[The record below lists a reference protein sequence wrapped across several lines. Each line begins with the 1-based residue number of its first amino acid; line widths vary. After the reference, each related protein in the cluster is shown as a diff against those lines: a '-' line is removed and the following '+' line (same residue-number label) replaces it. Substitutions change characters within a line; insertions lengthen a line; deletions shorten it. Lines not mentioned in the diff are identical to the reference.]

1 MYVTVSNMV
10 RTECREETGSYKKKK
25 NASNKGE
32 KSEVHYSKGKRSK
45 HRQHNRNKKRLNQQ
59 RARGKH
65 S

>member
-32 KSEVHYSKGKRSK
+32 KSEVHYSKGKT
-45 HRQHNRNKKRLNQQ
+45 QATQQ
-59 RARGKH
+59 K
-65 S
+65 